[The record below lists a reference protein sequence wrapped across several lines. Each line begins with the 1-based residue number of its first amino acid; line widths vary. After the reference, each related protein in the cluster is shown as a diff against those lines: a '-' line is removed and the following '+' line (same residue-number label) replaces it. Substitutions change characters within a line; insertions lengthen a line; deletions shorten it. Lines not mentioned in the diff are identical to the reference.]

1 MRGLLGRAPPRSLA
15 LAIELPKIRI
25 LICDDDKDICDYM
38 QTLLEKD
45 GYIVKTISDPT
56 KVEAEIR
63 ANEYHLLVVDLMMP
77 KIHGIELVQRI
88 RKIDTDVAIVVFT
101 GFPTLDTALQA
112 IKYDVDDY
120 LKKPLN
126 IDEFREVLERVMNKK
141 GLSRTPEEQ
150 LHKVI
155 GDTIR
160 ILRKD
165 KDLTLKDM
173 ARRTGL
179 SVSLLSQIER
189 AESSASISSLYKIAK
204 ALNARVS
211 DLFGDN

>member
-1 MRGLLGRAPPRSLA
+1 M
-15 LAIELPKIRI
+15 AIELPKIRI
-25 LICDDDKDICDYM
+25 LICDDDKDICEYM

-45 GYIVKTISDPT
+45 GYVVKTMSDPT

-63 ANEYHLLVVDLMMP
+63 ANDYHLIVVDLMMP
-77 KIHGIELVQRI
+77 KLHGIELVQRI
-88 RKIDTDVAIVVFT
+88 RKIDTDVAVVVFT

-112 IKYDVDDY
+112 IKADVDDY
-120 LKKPLN
+120 LRKPLN
-126 IDEFREVLERVMNKK
+126 VDEFRDVLDRVMNQK

>member
-1 MRGLLGRAPPRSLA
+1 M
-15 LAIELPKIRI
+15 AIELPKIRI
-25 LICDDDKDICDYM
+25 LICDDDKDICEYM
-38 QTLLEKD
+38 QTLLERD
-45 GYIVKTISDPT
+45 GFVVKTISDPT

-77 KIHGIELVQRI
+77 KVHGIELVSRV

-126 IDEFREVLERVMNKK
+126 VDEFRDVLDRVMNKK
-141 GLSRTPEEQ
+141 GLSRSPEEQ

-160 ILRKD
+160 VLRKD

>member
-1 MRGLLGRAPPRSLA
+1 M
-15 LAIELPKIRI
+15 AIELPKIRI
-25 LICDDDKDICDYM
+25 LICDDDKDICEYM

-88 RKIDTDVAIVVFT
+88 RKIDTDVAVVVFT

-112 IKYDVDDY
+112 IKHNVDDY

-126 IDEFREVLERVMNKK
+126 VDEFR
-141 GLSRTPEEQ
+141 
-150 LHKVI
+150 
-155 GDTIR
+155 
-160 ILRKD
+160 
-165 KDLTLKDM
+165 
-173 ARRTGL
+173 
-179 SVSLLSQIER
+179 
-189 AESSASISSLYKIAK
+189 
-204 ALNARVS
+204 
-211 DLFGDN
+211 